1 MTVDPQVRAVLAGG
15 EPSVPA
21 VRERFQAWLA
31 EHADRLERFRELPT
45 EPDRMVE
52 TLMELQRLMYE
63 AGWIRLGWPE
73 KLGGLGGAVAL
84 RGVVSEELA
93 AAGYPPPF
101 SFATQEVLGPA
112 VARFAPEE
120 LAAQT
125 LPRLLRGEE
134 TWCQGFSEPDAGSD
148 LGSLR
153 MRAVDEGDHWRINGE
168 KVWTS
173 WAQYADRCLLLART
187 GTPES
192 AHRGITAMFVDM
204 DTPGITVRPLVAM
217 TGEADFCSLF
227 FDDVLVPKDRTLGE
241 VGGGW
246 AVAMFILSC
255 ERGVAAW
262 QRQAWM
268 RWRLERLVAEA
279 PELSDARAGE
289 AFELVHALRLLS
301 RRTLRSLSDGRSL
314 GVLPSFDKL
323 LMSTAEKYLFD
334 AALETM
340 PDTLLFGADG
350 PARDWRNDY
359 LYSRAA
365 SIYGGAAEI
374 QRNIIAERVL
384 GLPRE

>member
-1 MTVDPQVRAVLAGG
+1 MAAPSSVNVAATGELTVPD
-15 EPSVPA
+15 
-21 VRERFQAWLA
+21 VRERFGRWLG
-31 EHADRLERFRELPT
+31 EHADTLAPFTELPT
-45 EPDRMVE
+45 DVE
-52 TLMELQRLMYE
+52 GVFATLSRLQRLLYE

-73 KLGGLGGAVAL
+73 ELGGLGGTVAL

-101 SFATQEVLGPA
+101 SFGTQEVLGPA
-112 VARFAPEE
+112 VARFAPPE
-120 LAAQT
+120 LSSQA

-134 TWCQGFSEPDAGSD
+134 TWCQGFSEPGAGSD

-153 MRAVDEGDHWRINGE
+153 MRAVDEGDHWRVNGE

-173 WAQYADRCLLLART
+173 WAQYADRCLLLTRT

-192 AHRGITAMFVDM
+192 AHRGITALFVDM

-227 FDDVLVPKDRTLGE
+227 FDDVMVPKDRTVGE
-241 VGGGW
+241 VDGGW

-268 RWRLERLVAEA
+268 RWRLGTLVADA
-279 PELSDARAGE
+279 PELSDARTGE

-301 RRTLRSLSDGRSL
+301 RRTLRSLSDGEPL
-314 GVLPSFDKL
+314 GVRPSFDKL

-334 AALETM
+334 AALEAM
-340 PDTLLFGADG
+340 PDTLLFGDDD

-359 LYSRAA
+359 LYSRAS

-374 QRNIIAERVL
+374 QRNIIAEHVL